1 MDQSW
6 SNLWICA
13 WIRLVGVAGN
23 LRKACCVHAE
33 SRVGFPP
40 NTSQRR
46 YLVQLSKRNSARTA
60 ASSSLKLG
68 LANGLKFVEKW
79 LLLFGLIRIKYLVEL
94 VGVAGPFPFCE
105 RHALIGWRPDWRQFK
120 AGSSRCVTSGD
131 RAWGR
136 WEASVGLLKPHSE
149 VRCEIDWSCIVRISA
164 GTPADPDWSLLLFL
178 PSLQAHVRTV
188 RDVRPRLLYSI
199 SFLVHYSPSPN
210 YSTLCIWCVACATDN
225 VVK

>member
-13 WIRLVGVAGN
+13 WIRVVGVAGN
-23 LRKACCVHAE
+23 LRKVCCVHAE

-60 ASSSLKLG
+60 ASSSLMKHG
-68 LANGLKFVEKW
+68 LADGLKFVETW

-105 RHALIGWRPDWRQFK
+105 RLALIGWRPDWRQFK

-131 RAWGR
+131 RAGGR
-136 WEASVGLLKPHSE
+136 WEASVWSRTA
-149 VRCEIDWSCIVRISA
+149 RC
-164 GTPADPDWSLLLFL
+164 
-178 PSLQAHVRTV
+178 
-188 RDVRPRLLYSI
+188 DVRLTEAA
-199 SFLVHYSPSPN
+199 SFESQPGHQPILTEVFCCSGRPSRHMSGRYVMSGHGCFIP
-210 YSTLCIWCVACATDN
+210 YHF
-225 VVK
+225 